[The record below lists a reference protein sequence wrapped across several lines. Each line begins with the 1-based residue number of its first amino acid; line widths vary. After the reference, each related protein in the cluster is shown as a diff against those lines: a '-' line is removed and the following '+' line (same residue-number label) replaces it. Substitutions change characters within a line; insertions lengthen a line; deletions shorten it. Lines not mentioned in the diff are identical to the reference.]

1 MSVTSGVGCFLYAKL
16 GLFPKEIRLAPFVGS
31 FRMQWEML
39 APSRLIYN
47 HGVSRKELNE
57 AFSNEF

>member
-1 MSVTSGVGCFLYAKL
+1 VSVTSKVGCFFVCEI
-16 GLFPKEIRLAPFVGS
+16 GFFPKEIRLAPFVGS

-39 APSRLIYN
+39 VPSRLIYN